1 MIIKD
6 NFWKLLENKQK
17 ALFLIIIFLSLIQ
30 AFLEMIGI
38 AAAIPFVT
46 LLLNPDALAEI
57 KIISNFIDIEK
68 YSVRGNLV
76 IFFCG
81 IFFLIFLI
89 KNILIFFT
97 NKLIYY
103 FVYSLRSKLFSNL
116 MDKILRQEY
125 LFFVKKGISKIFNIT
140 FNEVNVF
147 SMNCVLPLIIL
158 LTELLVTTGI
168 IFLVIITGNKDSLL
182 LIIPILLFVV
192 VLLKYVNRS
201 IKKWANTRIESN
213 EKIIN
218 SNFNLVYGI
227 KEILLYGKIKDTLD
241 QFNDSLHSLQEIDLK
256 NSTITAIPKILLEQS
271 VIFIFIIIII
281 LMGYFGK
288 TNDQIIIVLSFYLA
302 AAYRLVPSINKI
314 FVTYQQIKFGKPSI
328 PKIMEFFRLKKNDI
342 YIDTPNSSQPLN
354 FEKFINL
361 ENIKFNYEDRDDL
374 FDEINLTIN
383 KNEII
388 GINGESGSGKSTII
402 NILTGLIKPREGKII
417 VDGQVQDSP
426 EKIRKYQNLF
436 TITSQDSYLLNG
448 SIKENIIFGST
459 AEPSNEKIN
468 QAINFSCLQETIADL
483 PNGIESQVGHS
494 LKQLSSGQ
502 KQRISIARSIYN
514 NRSILIFDE
523 ATNAL
528 DEKNEKIIIEN
539 IKKLK
544 GKKTIIVISHNLEN
558 LKICD
563 RVFKLENKKLKIFN

>member
-1 MIIKD
+1 MSVINTFWRFLDLRKKII
-6 NFWKLLENKQK
+6 
-17 ALFLIIIFLSLIQ
+17 FLIIIFFSIIQ
-30 AFLEMIGI
+30 TILEMIGI

-46 LLLNPDALAEI
+46 MLLNPEALSEI
-57 KIISNFIDIEK
+57 KLLSNFIDIKK
-68 YSVRGNLV
+68 YSVNDHLIV
-76 IFFCG
+76 FFCG

-97 NKLIYY
+97 NKLIYN
-103 FVYSLRSKLFSNL
+103 FVFSFRSMLFSNL

-125 LFFVKKGISKIFNIT
+125 LFFVKKGISKIFNTT
-140 FNEVNVF
+140 FNEINILSRNV
-147 SMNCVLPLIIL
+147 VLPLIIL
-158 LTELLVTTGI
+158 LTELFVTTGI

-192 VLLKYVNRS
+192 ILLKYVNRS

-218 SNFNLVYGI
+218 SNLNLVHGI

-241 QFNDSLHSLQEIDLK
+241 QFNTTLHSLKEVDIK
-256 NSTITAIPKILLEQS
+256 NSTITTIPKILLEQS

-281 LMGYFGK
+281 LMGYFDK
-288 TNDQIIIVLSFYLA
+288 TNDQIIIILSFYLA
-302 AAYRLVPSINKI
+302 AAYRLVPSINRI
-314 FVTYQQIKFGKPSI
+314 LVTYQQIKFGKPSI
-328 PKIMEFFRLKKNDI
+328 PKIMEFFRLKKSDI
-342 YIDTPNSSQPLN
+342 FIDVSNLSQSTN
-354 FEKFINL
+354 FEKFIKL
-361 ENIKFNYEDRDDL
+361 ENIKFSYEGRDDL
-374 FDEINLTIN
+374 FNEINLIIN
-383 KNEII
+383 KNDII
-388 GINGESGSGKSTII
+388 GINGESGTGKSTII

-417 VDGQVQDSP
+417 VDGQIQDSI

-436 TITSQDSYLLNG
+436 ILTSQDSYLLNG

-459 AEPSNEKIN
+459 AELSNEKIN
-468 QAINFSCLQETIADL
+468 QALNFSCLQETIANL
-483 PNGIESQVGHS
+483 PNGIESQVGSS
-494 LKQLSSGQ
+494 LKKLSSGQ
-502 KQRISIARSIYN
+502 KQRISIARSAYN
-514 NRSILIFDE
+514 NRPILIFDE

-528 DEKNEKIIIEN
+528 DEKNEKIIFQN

-563 RVFKLENKKLKIFN
+563 KVFKLENKMLKKI

>member
-1 MIIKD
+1 MSVINTFWQFLDLKKKII
-6 NFWKLLENKQK
+6 
-17 ALFLIIIFLSLIQ
+17 FLIIIFFSIIQ
-30 AFLEMIGI
+30 TILEMIGI

-46 LLLNPDALAEI
+46 MLLNPEALSEI
-57 KIISNFIDIEK
+57 KLLSNFIDIEK
-68 YSVRGNLV
+68 YSVNDHLIV
-76 IFFCG
+76 FFCG

-97 NKLIYY
+97 NKLIYN
-103 FVYSLRSKLFSNL
+103 FVFSFRSMLFSNL

-125 LFFVKKGISKIFNIT
+125 LFFVKKGISKIFNTT
-140 FNEVNVF
+140 FNEINILSRNV
-147 SMNCVLPLIIL
+147 VLPLIIL
-158 LTELLVTTGI
+158 LTELFVTMGI

-192 VLLKYVNRS
+192 ILLKYVNRS

-218 SNFNLVYGI
+218 SNLNLVHGI

-241 QFNDSLHSLQEIDLK
+241 QFNNTLNSLKEVDIK
-256 NSTITAIPKILLEQS
+256 NSTITTIPKILLEQS

-281 LMGYFGK
+281 LMGYFDK
-288 TNDQIIIVLSFYLA
+288 TNDQIIIILSFYLA
-302 AAYRLVPSINKI
+302 AAYRLVPSINRI
-314 FVTYQQIKFGKPSI
+314 LVTYQQIKFGKPSI
-328 PKIMEFFRLKKNDI
+328 PKIMEFFRLKKSDI
-342 YIDTPNSSQPLN
+342 FIDVSNSSQSIN
-354 FEKFINL
+354 FEKFIKL
-361 ENIKFNYEDRDDL
+361 EKIKFSYEGRNDL
-374 FDEINLTIN
+374 FNEINLTIN
-383 KNEII
+383 KNDII
-388 GINGESGSGKSTII
+388 GINGESGTGKSTII

-417 VDGQVQDSP
+417 VDGQIQDSI

-436 TITSQDSYLLNG
+436 ILTSQDSYLLNG

-459 AEPSNEKIN
+459 AELSNEKIN
-468 QAINFSCLQETIADL
+468 QALNFSCLQETIANL
-483 PNGIESQVGHS
+483 PNGIESHVGPS
-494 LKQLSSGQ
+494 LKKLSSGQ
-502 KQRISIARSIYN
+502 KQRISIARSAYN
-514 NRSILIFDE
+514 NRPILIFDE

-528 DEKNEKIIIEN
+528 DEKNEKIIFEN

-563 RVFKLENKKLKIFN
+563 KVFKLENKMLKKI

>member
-1 MIIKD
+1 MKVIST
-6 NFWKLLENKQK
+6 FWQ
-17 ALFLIIIFLSLIQ
+17 FLDSKKKITFFIIIILSIVQ
-30 AFLEMIGI
+30 TFLEMVGI

-46 LLLNPDALAEI
+46 LLLSPEALSEI
-57 KIISNFIDIEK
+57 KIISNFIDIKK
-68 YSVRGNLV
+68 YSVDENLI

-97 NKLIYY
+97 NKLIYN
-103 FVYSLRSKLFSNL
+103 FVFSLRSDLFSNL
-116 MDKILRQEY
+116 MNKILHQEY

-140 FNEVNVF
+140 FNEVNIF
-147 SMNCVLPLIIL
+147 STIFVQPLIIL
-158 LTELLVTTGI
+158 FTELFVTFGI

-182 LIIPILLFVV
+182 LIIPVLVFVIL
-192 VLLKYVNRS
+192 LLKYFNRS
-201 IKKWANTRIESN
+201 IKKWAKIRIESN
-213 EKIIN
+213 ENIVN
-218 SNFNLVYGI
+218 SNLNLVYGI
-227 KEILLYGKIKDTLD
+227 KEILLYGKIKDTLK
-241 QFNDSLHSLQEIDLK
+241 QFNRTLHSLQDIDIK
-256 NSTITAIPKILLEQS
+256 NSTISTVPKILLEQS
-271 VIFIFIIIII
+271 VILIFIIIII
-281 LMGYFGK
+281 LMGYFDK
-288 TNDQIIIVLSFYLA
+288 TNDQIIIILSFYLA

-328 PKIMEFFRLKKNDI
+328 PKIMEFFELKKNDLI
-342 YIDTPNSSQPLN
+342 FNTPDFSQPLN
-354 FEKFINL
+354 FEKFVKL
-361 ENIKFNYEDRDDL
+361 ENIKFNYEDREDL
-374 FDEINLTIN
+374 FDELNLTIYKN
-383 KNEII
+383 KIT
-388 GINGESGSGKSTII
+388 GIQGESGTGKSTII

-417 VDGQVQDSP
+417 IDEQIQDFS

-436 TITSQDSYLLNG
+436 SVTSQDSYLLNG

-459 AEPSNEKIN
+459 TELSNEKID
-468 QAINFSCLQETIADL
+468 QALNFSCLKETISDF
-483 PNGIESQVGHS
+483 PDGIESQIGHS

-528 DEKNEKIIIEN
+528 DEKNEKMIFDN

-544 GKKTIIVISHNLEN
+544 GKKTIIIISHNLEN

-563 RVFKLENKKLKIFN
+563 RVFKLENKKLTEIS

>member
-1 MIIKD
+1 MKVIST
-6 NFWKLLENKQK
+6 FWQ
-17 ALFLIIIFLSLIQ
+17 FLDSKKKITFFIIIILSIVQ
-30 AFLEMIGI
+30 TFLEMVGI

-46 LLLNPDALAEI
+46 LLLRPEALSEI
-57 KIISNFIDIEK
+57 KIISNFIDIKK
-68 YSVRGNLV
+68 YSVDENLI

-97 NKLIYY
+97 NKLIYN
-103 FVYSLRSKLFSNL
+103 FVFSLRSDLFSNL
-116 MDKILRQEY
+116 MNKILHQEY

-140 FNEVNVF
+140 FNEVNIF
-147 SMNCVLPLIIL
+147 STIFVQPLIIL
-158 LTELLVTTGI
+158 FTELFVTFGI

-182 LIIPILLFVV
+182 LIIPVLVFVIL
-192 VLLKYVNRS
+192 LLKYFNRS
-201 IKKWANTRIESN
+201 IKKWAKIRIESN
-213 EKIIN
+213 ENIVN
-218 SNFNLVYGI
+218 SNLNLVYGI
-227 KEILLYGKIKDTLD
+227 KEILLYGKIKDTLK
-241 QFNDSLHSLQEIDLK
+241 QFNRTLHSLQDIDIK
-256 NSTITAIPKILLEQS
+256 NSTISTVPKILLEQS
-271 VIFIFIIIII
+271 VILIFIIIII
-281 LMGYFGK
+281 LMGYFDK
-288 TNDQIIIVLSFYLA
+288 TNDQIIIILSFYLA

-328 PKIMEFFRLKKNDI
+328 PKIMEFFELKKNNLI
-342 YIDTPNSSQPLN
+342 FNTPDFSQPLN
-354 FEKFINL
+354 FEKFVKL
-361 ENIKFNYEDRDDL
+361 ENIKFNYEDREDL
-374 FDEINLTIN
+374 FDELNLTIYKN
-383 KNEII
+383 KIT
-388 GINGESGSGKSTII
+388 GIQGESGTGKSTII

-417 VDGQVQDSP
+417 IDEQIQDFS

-436 TITSQDSYLLNG
+436 SVTSQDSYLLNG

-459 AEPSNEKIN
+459 TELSNEKID
-468 QAINFSCLQETIADL
+468 QALNFSCLKETISDF
-483 PNGIESQVGHS
+483 PDGIESQIGHS

-528 DEKNEKIIIEN
+528 DEKNEKMIFDN

-544 GKKTIIVISHNLEN
+544 GKKTIIIISHNLEN

-563 RVFKLENKKLKIFN
+563 RVFKLENKKLTEIS